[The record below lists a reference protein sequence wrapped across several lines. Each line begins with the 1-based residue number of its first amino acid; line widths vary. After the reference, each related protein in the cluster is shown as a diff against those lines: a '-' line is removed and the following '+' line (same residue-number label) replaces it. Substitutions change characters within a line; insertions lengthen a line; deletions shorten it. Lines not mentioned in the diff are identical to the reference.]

1 MTPRELA
8 RAQLPTL
15 APDLLAELTVV
26 ALVALEGSGPASEAM
41 AAELAGAVA
50 RRGRRVA
57 LMDLCLE
64 DPILDARVAR
74 GSGEGLVDAFLYG
87 ASLQHV
93 AVEQDVPGFHVIA
106 VGTRPSDPEEVW
118 SHQRWRR
125 LARGFRAEGALLL
138 LLIPADALARVA
150 VQPDR
155 IMVLAPV
162 GKAGAARK
170 LATPAEWSEVAVDV
184 VVDTPPPRVSA
195 PPRRRPPTAR
205 PVATRRVRPPH
216 RRWWAATAAGV
227 VLAGAVGLAVALPQ
241 RGNGAVSADLDPS
254 QVAAPVATRPAVE
267 APGSDSLYYAVQV
280 AAFQDMDAALGGA
293 REYRDA
299 GWTVTVSPVRLGG
312 QGTWYRLIVAAVSA
326 PAAAERA
333 LARLWNRGLVERPNG
348 TILRTPHAIRLGRY
362 PDITAAEAAR
372 RGLRDR
378 GAAAYIVEASD
389 GSVRLF
395 VGAFETPEQARL
407 ADSILAAADLQGTVV
422 PRTGIAR

>member
-1 MTPRELA
+1 MTPREHP

-15 APDLLAELTVV
+15 APDLLAEVTVV
-26 ALVALEGSGPASEAM
+26 TLIVLEGSRQASEAM
-41 AAELAGAVA
+41 ATELAAAVA
-50 RRGRRVA
+50 RPGRRVA
-57 LMDLCLE
+57 LIDLCLE

-106 VGTRPSDPEEVW
+106 VGTRPSDPDEVW

-125 LARGFRAEGALLL
+125 LARGFQSEGALLL
-138 LLIPADALARVA
+138 LLVPAYALARVA

-155 IMVLAPV
+155 IVVLAPV

-170 LATPAEWSEVAVDV
+170 LDTPADWSEVAVDV

-195 PPRRRPPTAR
+195 PPQRRPPTAR
-205 PVATRRVRPPH
+205 PVATRRVRPPR
-216 RRWWAATAAGV
+216 RRWWAATAGGV

-241 RGNGAVSADLDPS
+241 RGNGAVSADVDAS
-254 QVAAPVATRPAVE
+254 EVAVPVAPRPAAE

-280 AAFQDMDAALGGA
+280 AAFQGMDAALDGA
-293 REYRDA
+293 REYGDA

-326 PAAAERA
+326 PDAAERA
-333 LARLWNRGLVERPNG
+333 LARLWSQGLVERPNG
-348 TILRTPHAIRLGRY
+348 TILRTPHAIRLGSY
-362 PDITAAEAAR
+362 PDTAAAQAAR